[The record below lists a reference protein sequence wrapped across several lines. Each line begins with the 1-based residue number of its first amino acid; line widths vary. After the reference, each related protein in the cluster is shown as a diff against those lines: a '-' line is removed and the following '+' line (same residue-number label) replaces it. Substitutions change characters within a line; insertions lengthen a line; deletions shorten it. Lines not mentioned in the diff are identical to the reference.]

1 MAFQPLLKPDAPA
14 PDPTPAAPPPDPR
27 LDAFTRELSDLKSQ
41 LNAAYQANKQIQP
54 QVHYVPYPM
63 APPQEPQGLT
73 EAEILADLPN
83 AIQTVAQQAA
93 AEREQAV
100 RQEMGGHL
108 AALYERDFERD
119 LKDLGAHPYFKH
131 VEGELKDYFAQN
143 PAAKLQ
149 PGRLKD
155 EFNRLVGAKIDVIR
169 QAEAPM
175 AEMVERV
182 RAVDHAIPVSNS
194 PVPSSAPKKQV
205 KLDPVREEL
214 RQLYN
219 RDFGINMS
227 PEEWLAIESKQI
239 LGPTHDTGDGR
250 GDGPVPLAE
259 LLK

>member
-14 PDPTPAAPPPDPR
+14 PDPAPPAPQAAPDPR
-27 LDAFTRELSDLKSQ
+27 FDTFVDEMKKT
-41 LNAAYQANKQIQP
+41 LNQAYQANKQIQP
-54 QVHYVPYPM
+54 QIQYVPYPV
-63 APPQEPQGLT
+63 AAQPEQQGLT
-73 EAEILADLPN
+73 EAEILADLPG
-83 AIQTVAQQAA
+83 ALQSVAQQAA
-93 AEREQAV
+93 YEREQAV
-100 RQEMGGHL
+100 RQEMSGHL
-108 AALYERDFERD
+108 ATLYERDFERD
-119 LKDLGAHPYFKH
+119 FKDLGAHPYFKH
-131 VEGELKDYFAQN
+131 VESELKDYFAQN

-155 EFNRLVGAKIDVIR
+155 EFNRLVGSKIDVIR
-169 QAEAPM
+169 QAEAPLP
-175 AEMVERV
+175 EVERV

-205 KLDPVREEL
+205 KLDDAREEL

-227 PEEWLAIESKQI
+227 AEEWIAIESKKI

-250 GDGPVPLAE
+250 SEGPVPLAE